1 LTTGAR
7 VLGCCQVPKPHPE
20 TRARGAPSVERES
33 LQKSVEHLLEEC
45 RMVLPGVQALFGFQL
60 VAVFNQPF
68 LERLGAREQIL
79 HLVALFMTAVAVAML
94 MAPAAYHR
102 QAEPHA
108 VSERFLAYAD
118 TPLTGAMVPLMF
130 GLSIDLYIATLV
142 LHSAAL
148 SVGVAALLF
157 GICALLW
164 FGIPRLH
171 WPLPDRS

>member
-1 LTTGAR
+1 
-7 VLGCCQVPKPHPE
+7 
-20 TRARGAPSVERES
+20 
-33 LQKSVEHLLEEC
+33 
-45 RMVLPGVQALFGFQL
+45 MVLPGVQALFGFQL

-79 HLVALFMTAVAVAML
+79 HLVALFLTAVAAAML

-102 QAEPHA
+102 QAESRS

-118 TPLTGAMVPLMF
+118 TLLTVAMVPLMF
-130 GLSIDLYIATLV
+130 GLSIDLYIIAMLI

-148 SVGVAALLF
+148 GAGVAALLF
-157 GICALLW
+157 GICAVLW

-171 WPLPDRS
+171 PPLPDRS